1 MKAIS
6 IKIHN
11 FRTILDAEVFL
22 TSYSLL
28 VGTNNSG
35 KSNFVDAIRVFY
47 EKISFDKDSDFPKFI
62 TQDNETWIEI
72 HYKPTP
78 EEFALLKTDYQLP
91 DGTFRVRK
99 YLRTELLDADGKSK
113 LGIFAYDSSGQLS
126 DSRFYGT
133 KNVQQGKFG
142 EVIYIPAV
150 SKLDEHTKL
159 TGPSALRDLINS
171 VLKKVIDGSA
181 AYGNLINAFEEFG
194 GKIKGE
200 ENTDGNSLS
209 KIEREISTEI
219 EGWGTSFQLAI
230 TPITSEDLVKS
241 LIGTQIQDN
250 ALGNLMEP
258 AYFGQGF
265 QRHLIFSLI
274 KLSARYVSAAKA
286 TTTKDFSP
294 KLTWVL
300 FEEPEA
306 FLHPNQID
314 VLDISLRE
322 ISKDGNSQVLITTH
336 SPEFASKN
344 IEELPSLIRL
354 SKNGAITS
362 ANQVSESVLQ
372 SMLAYNQAEIA
383 KWQASGIHVNPDD
396 MTVDMESIK
405 YALWLDPRR
414 CSAFFANK
422 VLLVEGPT
430 EAAIIGYL
438 FGIGQVPSPVGGVF
452 ILDAIGKFNMH
463 RFMKLFGELGIP
475 HAVLHDFDNGKHPA
489 VSETIE
495 ATKNRFTIGVDTFPN
510 DLETFLDIAPVP
522 LKEKHRKPQH
532 VMWHLRQEKI
542 DKAKLDDL
550 SIKVKTLLGI

>member
-47 EKISFDKDSDFPKFI
+47 EKISFDKDSDFPKFP

-78 EEFALLKTDYQLP
+78 EEFALLKTEYQLP

-99 YLRTELLDADGKSK
+99 YLQTELLDADGKSK
-113 LGIFAYDSSGQLS
+113 LGIFAYDSAGQLS

-181 AYGNLINAFEEFG
+181 AYGNLINAFEVFG

-241 LIGTQIQDN
+241 LIGAQIQDKE
-250 ALGNLMEP
+250 LGNLMEP
-258 AYFGQGF
+258 AYF
-265 QRHLIFSLI
+265 
-274 KLSARYVSAAKA
+274 V
-286 TTTKDFSP
+286 
-294 KLTWVL
+294 
-300 FEEPEA
+300 
-306 FLHPNQID
+306 
-314 VLDISLRE
+314 
-322 ISKDGNSQVLITTH
+322 
-336 SPEFASKN
+336 
-344 IEELPSLIRL
+344 
-354 SKNGAITS
+354 
-362 ANQVSESVLQ
+362 
-372 SMLAYNQAEIA
+372 
-383 KWQASGIHVNPDD
+383 
-396 MTVDMESIK
+396 
-405 YALWLDPRR
+405 
-414 CSAFFANK
+414 
-422 VLLVEGPT
+422 
-430 EAAIIGYL
+430 
-438 FGIGQVPSPVGGVF
+438 
-452 ILDAIGKFNMH
+452 
-463 RFMKLFGELGIP
+463 
-475 HAVLHDFDNGKHPA
+475 
-489 VSETIE
+489 
-495 ATKNRFTIGVDTFPN
+495 
-510 DLETFLDIAPVP
+510 
-522 LKEKHRKPQH
+522 
-532 VMWHLRQEKI
+532 
-542 DKAKLDDL
+542 
-550 SIKVKTLLGI
+550 